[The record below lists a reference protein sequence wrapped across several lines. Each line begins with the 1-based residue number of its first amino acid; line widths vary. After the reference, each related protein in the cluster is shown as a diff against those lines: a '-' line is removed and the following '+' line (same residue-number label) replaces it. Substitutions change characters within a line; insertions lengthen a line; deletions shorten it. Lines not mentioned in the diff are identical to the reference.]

1 MSEINKQYLSI
12 GFETDTFIEMVRLLN
27 IFVILLKHK
36 NRLSMFYQSMD
47 SLFQIYSNCT
57 SAILHAQR

>member
-1 MSEINKQYLSI
+1 MSEINKQYLPI
-12 GFETDTFIEMVRLLN
+12 GFEMDIFLELVRLLN
-27 IFVILLKHK
+27 IFVILPKHK